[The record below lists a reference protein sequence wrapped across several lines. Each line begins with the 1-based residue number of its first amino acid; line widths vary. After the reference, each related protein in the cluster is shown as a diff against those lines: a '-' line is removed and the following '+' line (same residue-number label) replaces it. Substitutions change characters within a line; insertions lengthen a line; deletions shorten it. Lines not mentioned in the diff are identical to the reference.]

1 MKHKEGDMSGCC
13 HAKEGQSAEE
23 EKKAYH
29 LLLMK
34 STVALVV
41 GAFFFLGPFTGLFP
55 GLSALS
61 GEIFWVVALL
71 VVACTILYSGRDFY
85 LGAYSS
91 FKNHQAN
98 MDTLVA
104 SGTFAAWLYS
114 GIVIIFHHHIPVIAQ
129 GIYFDTACLVIGFVV
144 LGSAMEMKARSQ
156 TNAAISQLMALAP
169 SQAVVIRDGKEMVV
183 AVADIQ
189 MGDTIRLKPGDK
201 VPVDGQVIDGE
212 TYVDESMLTGEPL
225 AVRKNAGSEIF
236 TGTVNQSGAVL
247 FQATRVGADTALANI
262 IETVKKA
269 QRSKPAI
276 GRLTDKI
283 ASVFAPLVLILALLT
298 ALLWLNWGPPPV
310 MAHVLMTA
318 MAVLLI
324 ACPCALGL
332 ATPISIMIAVGR
344 AASMGLIVRNG
355 DALQQA
361 ARLTTVV
368 LDKTGTITEG
378 RPKVT
383 DICVV
388 DGVDASRLL
397 QMAASIESQSEHP
410 LATAICQKAKEAE
423 LGALPVTEFQAVTG
437 QGVKAMVEGVSVLL
451 GNERLLA
458 QAKVDIASLQAR
470 KQQLAEQAK
479 TPVYIAVNGQLL
491 GLIAIA
497 DPVKSDAEKAIADMQ
512 KQGLR
517 VVMLTGD
524 SSATALAVAQSVGIP
539 AEDVL
544 AEVLPETKDQ
554 TIADLIAAGDIVA
567 MVGDGIN
574 DAAALSR
581 AHLGFAIG
589 SGTDIAIDSADM
601 VLMNGSL
608 QGVVQAMALSRLT
621 MKNIKQNLVGA
632 FGYNVIGIPI
642 AAGILFPWLGIL
654 LSPIISGI
662 AMAAS
667 SLTVVANANR
677 LRVQRLP
684 NTLEH

>member
-1 MKHKEGDMSGCC
+1 
-13 HAKEGQSAEE
+13 
-23 EKKAYH
+23 
-29 LLLMK
+29 
-34 STVALVV
+34 
-41 GAFFFLGPFTGLFP
+41 
-55 GLSALS
+55 
-61 GEIFWVVALL
+61 
-71 VVACTILYSGRDFY
+71 
-85 LGAYSS
+85 
-91 FKNHQAN
+91 
-98 MDTLVA
+98 
-104 SGTFAAWLYS
+104 
-114 GIVIIFHHHIPVIAQ
+114 
-129 GIYFDTACLVIGFVV
+129 
-144 LGSAMEMKARSQ
+144 
-156 TNAAISQLMALAP
+156 
-169 SQAVVIRDGKEMVV
+169 
-183 AVADIQ
+183 
-189 MGDTIRLKPGDK
+189 
-201 VPVDGQVIDGE
+201 
-212 TYVDESMLTGEPL
+212 
-225 AVRKNAGSEIF
+225 
-236 TGTVNQSGAVL
+236 
-247 FQATRVGADTALANI
+247 
-262 IETVKKA
+262 
-269 QRSKPAI
+269 
-276 GRLTDKI
+276 
-283 ASVFAPLVLILALLT
+283 
-298 ALLWLNWGPPPV
+298 
-310 MAHVLMTA
+310 
-318 MAVLLI
+318 
-324 ACPCALGL
+324 
-332 ATPISIMIAVGR
+332 
-344 AASMGLIVRNG
+344 
-355 DALQQA
+355 
-361 ARLTTVV
+361 
-368 LDKTGTITEG
+368 
-378 RPKVT
+378 
-383 DICVV
+383 
-388 DGVDASRLL
+388 
-397 QMAASIESQSEHP
+397 